1 MLAHVCGIAMYLLQ
15 LDWLIEA
22 WTQWWPE
29 ASDGEMLAML
39 EFPWHILDKGS
50 LEASE
55 GWMLI
60 YYMPTA

>member
-1 MLAHVCGIAMYLLQ
+1 MYLLQ